1 MAGER
6 HWGGKA
12 QHKGWGHR
20 TNLDLIDVVVV
31 DGVKMLIVFQVPH
44 FVDLVSS
51 GISEDFAVDVVK
63 LDEPRIAQRF
73 TFEQRESSSSILAA
87 DVLERR

>member
-1 MAGER
+1 MRLQREWMAGER

-20 TNLDLIDVVVV
+20 TNLDLIDIVVV

-44 FVDLVSS
+44 FVDLV
-51 GISEDFAVDVVK
+51 
-63 LDEPRIAQRF
+63 
-73 TFEQRESSSSILAA
+73 
-87 DVLERR
+87 